1 MSQAWVGPARS
12 AVGLARRA
20 QLRSARLYLV
30 TDDETPA
37 ALLSKLIERAVAGGV
52 DLVQLRRKQTDVG
65 ELATLA
71 RECRLAAHSGG
82 ALFLVDDHV
91 GLAVEIEADGV
102 HLGQSDLDPL
112 EARARLGTELLV
124 GLSTHTKAQV
134 WRASSQP
141 VDYISAGPVHETPTK
156 PGRPAVGLGHVTVAA
171 ARATVPVVAIGG
183 LGPGTVGPAIAAGA
197 DMVGVVRAICR
208 ADQPELVAAEIRHE
222 IEASPTWRRIR
233 VNGED
238 RKCPPDS
245 SIQDFL
251 QLLEV
256 GLDGVVVERSG
267 QILRASELGEAEIG
281 DGDELEVVH
290 LVGGGIDHG

>member
-30 TDDETPA
+30 TDDQTPA
-37 ALLSKLIERAVAGGV
+37 ALLPKLIERAVAGGV
-52 DLVQLRRKQTDVG
+52 DLVQLRRKQTDAG
-65 ELATLA
+65 DLATLA
-71 RECRLAAHSGG
+71 RDCRLAAHSGG

-91 GLAVEIEADGV
+91 ELAVEIDADGV

-112 EARARLGTELLV
+112 EARARLGTELLL

-134 WRASSQP
+134 LKAASQP
-141 VDYISAGPVHETPTK
+141 VDYLSAGPIHQTPTK
-156 PGRPAVGLGHVTVAA
+156 PGRPAVGFEHVTMAA

-183 LGPGTVGPAIAAGA
+183 LGPGTVGRAIAAGA
-197 DMVGVVRAICR
+197 DMVGVVRAICQ
-208 ADQPELVAAEIRHE
+208 ADQPDLVAAEIRRE
-222 IEASPTWRRIR
+222 IEASTAWRRIR
-233 VNGED
+233 VNGEE

-256 GLDGVVVERSG
+256 ALDGVVVERNG
-267 QILRASELGEAEIG
+267 QILRASELGEAELG